1 MSAIEVIRMP
11 GGIMQTLSKW
21 FPAIGQMPA
30 SLQAFCGIA
39 VVTVVVCSVVLFIV
53 SRGRKGRGTE
63 HESR

>member
-1 MSAIEVIRMP
+1 
-11 GGIMQTLSKW
+11 MQTLSKW